1 VEAGAA
7 VSRGR
12 ALILVR
18 NTSTHDSR
26 VFREARTLEE
36 LGYEPLVLAVTS
48 DQERRARSVESGI
61 PVVRISPT
69 SPLAWARA
77 RLASRRRGAAR
88 PPAAADPEPGG
99 SSSGGP
105 LRALLV
111 RLHRWARTLDYYRRA
126 IRFLREQRPALVH
139 CNDYNT
145 MWIGVAAR
153 ALGTPAVVYDAHELW
168 PDRNLRP
175 EPRTWLLLCEAV
187 FVRVADS
194 ILTASPGY
202 AEVMARR
209 YRVQP
214 PQVIRNIPDRDGSA
228 PAELASTRSAASAQ
242 VAAYAGALTRNRGLE
257 VAIRALARVPDARL
271 RLVGPVLPAYRVKL
285 ERLAER
291 EGVTER
297 LELEPPVR
305 SEALIGALAG
315 CDAGLA
321 LIQPACLSYE
331 VSLPNKLFEYV
342 HAGLPV
348 LASDLPV
355 IGRFVEE
362 HGIGLV
368 ARPDD
373 VADVA
378 SKLSELLQPERNEA
392 FRAAAREAAAELSWE
407 SESRLLAS
415 AYEEAATARSR
426 RS

>member
-1 VEAGAA
+1 VN
-7 VSRGR
+7 RGR

-48 DQERRARSVESGI
+48 DQERRAKSVESGI
-61 PVVRISPT
+61 PVVRISPG
-69 SPLAWARA
+69 SPLSWARS
-77 RLASRRRGAAR
+77 RLARRRCGGGLSAS
-88 PPAAADPEPGG
+88 ADAEPGRAPP
-99 SSSGGP
+99 GGP

-111 RLHRWARTLDYYRRA
+111 RLHRWALTLDYYRRA

-175 EPRTWLLLCEAV
+175 EPRPWLLLCEAV

-194 ILTASPGY
+194 TLTASPGY
-202 AEVMARR
+202 AAVMARR
-209 YRVQP
+209 YRVP
-214 PQVIRNIPDRDGSA
+214 PPRVIRNIPARDGSA
-228 PAELASTRSAASAQ
+228 PATLQPTRPVASSP
-242 VAAYAGALTRNRGLE
+242 VVAYAGALTRNRGLE
-257 VAIRALARVPDARL
+257 VAIRALPGVPDARL
-271 RLVGPVLPAYRVKL
+271 RLIGPVLPSYRAEL

-291 EGVTER
+291 EGVAER
-297 LELEPPVR
+297 IDLERPVP
-305 SEALIGALAG
+305 SEALVGVLAG
-315 CDAGLA
+315 ADAGLA

-355 IGRFVEE
+355 IGGFVEE
-362 HGIGLV
+362 NGIGLV
-368 ARPDD
+368 ARADD
-373 VADVA
+373 IADIA

-392 FRAAAREAAAELSWE
+392 FRDAAKEAAAELSWE

-415 AYEEAATARSR
+415 AYEQAATARSR
-426 RS
+426 RI